1 MLPLYDIFL
10 SDNIFTKPTSND
22 INSIFIIVLMK
33 NQVVGNGYYIFF
45 FIALLFKKL
54 TFIV

>member
-1 MLPLYDIFL
+1 MLLLYDIFL
-10 SDNIFTKPTSND
+10 SANIFTKPTSND
-22 INSIFIIVLMK
+22 INSIFIIVFMK
-33 NQVVGNGYYIFF
+33 KQVFGNGYYIFF

>member
-1 MLPLYDIFL
+1 MLLLYDIFL
-10 SDNIFTKPTSND
+10 SANIFTKPTSND
-22 INSIFIIVLMK
+22 IKSIFIIVFMK
-33 NQVVGNGYYIFF
+33 KQVFGNGYYIFF